1 MERWQ
6 QFILALLATGGFI
19 QLIQLLIKLIGYLAD
34 RFNLRE
40 KEEMSLVL
48 RDKDELANVREWL
61 AEELEKASQAY
72 EKVKEERHQ
81 LEMKLVI
88 IDRDLKDERR
98 FSSDQAAEIQS
109 LIAERDQLRKE
120 NDRLV
125 KLSLIGSVQQEE

>member
-19 QLIQLLIKLIGYLAD
+19 KLIELIAKLVGYLGD

-40 KEEMSLVL
+40 KEETSLIL
-48 RDKDELANVREWL
+48 RDKNELANVREWL

-98 FSSDQAAEIQS
+98 FSSDQAAEIQ
-109 LIAERDQLRKE
+109 LLLAEREQLQKE
-120 NDRLV
+120 VKRLT
-125 KLSLIGSVQQEE
+125 KISLIGSVQEE